1 MWIQADMRQQQQAE
15 ALAAPK
21 SRRPRGLAAAMG
33 ASDSRSN
40 PPQVADAPPTATSP
54 TTSSSASDA
63 TSTTTPPEPTA
74 TTSDSQSVSNT
85 GSVSNSSTS
94 NSSSHNTDAAASNV
108 SSSRSGFGRA
118 SGSASRSN
126 TAALTISELS
136 SAMQQRLGY
145 SLEVRPSGQCAVPAT
160 QFSFESCFSAMA

>member
-1 MWIQADMRQQQQAE
+1 MRQQRQAE

-33 ASDSRSN
+33 ASDFHST
-40 PPQVADAPPTATSP
+40 PPHIADAPPTATSP

-63 TSTTTPPEPTA
+63 TSTTPPPEPTA
-74 TTSDSQSVSNT
+74 TASDSQSVSDA
-85 GSVSNSSTS
+85 GSDSNSSTS
-94 NSSSHNTDAAASNV
+94 NSTSHHTDAAASNV
-108 SSSRSGFGRA
+108 SSSSSGFGRA
-118 SGSASRSN
+118 SGSASRSCA
-126 TAALTISELS
+126 AALTVSELS

-160 QFSFESCFSAMA
+160 QFTFESWFSAMA